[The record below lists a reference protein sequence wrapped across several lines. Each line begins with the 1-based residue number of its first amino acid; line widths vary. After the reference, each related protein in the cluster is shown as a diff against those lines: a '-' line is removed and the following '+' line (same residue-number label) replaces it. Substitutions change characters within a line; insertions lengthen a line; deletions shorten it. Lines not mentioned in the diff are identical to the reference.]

1 MWESRIPDPP
11 EGFPSPEQEDLPSP
25 PPVENRIP
33 ITTPTTSSIT
43 TPTTSTT
50 TTASTVSTTYSTVTS
65 REDITTEGKGMEY
78 YPRNEQGN
86 NEVEVKI
93 VDIPAEEQ
101 PLHCPPSI
109 SRNLQWNWTAAGE
122 TSIQPCPPGST
133 GLARWSCAQP
143 QDESSPVYWATSQ
156 PDMGDCKTL
165 TMSRLEAKVESG
177 DLENVISSSL
187 AHLTRTDSLYGGD
200 VEQSA
205 AIMRTLANR
214 IQYLLQTKG
223 DTFYNKGIYIQ
234 EVLLNMVRAAS
245 NLLDISNRPAWA
257 DLNPARQVKAA
268 NSILQ
273 ALEENSF
280 LLAEVTNKE
289 EILMES
295 AKNLCK
301 YNFS

>member
-1 MWESRIPDPP
+1 
-11 EGFPSPEQEDLPSP
+11 
-25 PPVENRIP
+25 
-33 ITTPTTSSIT
+33 
-43 TPTTSTT
+43 
-50 TTASTVSTTYSTVTS
+50 
-65 REDITTEGKGMEY
+65 MEY
-78 YPRNEQGN
+78 YPLSQGN
-86 NEVEVKI
+86 SEVEVKI
-93 VDIPAEEQ
+93 VDIPVEDQ
-101 PLHCPPSI
+101 PLHYPPSI

-133 GLARWSCAQP
+133 GLARWSCSQP
-143 QDESSPVYWATSQ
+143 QDESSPVFWTTSQ

-245 NLLDISNRPAWA
+245 NLLDISNRPAWR

-301 YNFS
+301 YFLISNNSFVGVKAFKNCEEMNSEQWKDYTRDVIKIPTFF